1 MNITP
6 TLVVLLQELERFN
19 KLVNLMSQTLS
30 LLRKALAGE
39 IGMGSV
45 LDEVAGALYNGQIP
59 NYWRKL
65 APDTTK
71 SLAYWIEHLN
81 QRANQYRYWASSGEP
96 LVMWLSGLH
105 MPQSFL
111 TALVQIACR
120 KNNWPL
126 DRSTLF
132 TEVTHFAD
140 PDDVEERPES
150 VSEVGGHPKKKTP
163 NFLSRWHLQ
172 FYSGLIFFLF
182 SFNSVAAKGCY
193 VHGLFLEG
201 ARWCLE
207 NQCLEKSLPKV
218 LVEPLPILSI
228 NPTEVHRLKLQVSR
242 KTLFSRRA
250 SSFHGS
256 FV

>member
-150 VSEVGGHPKKKTP
+150 VSELCGHPSTKKQ
-163 NFLSRWHLQ
+163 NFLSLRHLQ
-172 FYSGLIFFLF
+172 FYSGFIFSCFR
-182 SFNSVAAKGCY
+182 SI
-193 VHGLFLEG
+193 
-201 ARWCLE
+201 
-207 NQCLEKSLPKV
+207 SLPQRDATCMV
-218 LVEPLPILSI
+218 CSW
-228 NPTEVHRLKLQVSR
+228 
-242 KTLFSRRA
+242 RA
-250 SSFHGS
+250 PAGAS
-256 FV
+256 